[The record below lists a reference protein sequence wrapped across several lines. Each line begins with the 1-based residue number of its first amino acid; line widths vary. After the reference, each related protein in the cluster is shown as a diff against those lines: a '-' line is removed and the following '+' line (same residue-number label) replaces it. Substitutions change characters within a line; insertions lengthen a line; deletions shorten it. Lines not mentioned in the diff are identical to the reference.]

1 MDERQDKEIYNDEI
15 DLREFFLTLWRS
27 KWPIMGI
34 TFSFILIAALYSLL
48 APKVYGVYMVVEPGI
63 IDVTADGKYTYLDT
77 SDNIKGKIE
86 SDAYLPRIVKSLR
99 LNSDEMD
106 IDFKATVPRNANVL
120 IVSTEFPKNKTNFG
134 MQILRQLLVEMQ
146 SDYAQEVRR
155 KKDEYQ
161 KQILMKQNQFSD
173 IETLR
178 KDLEQQIGIKQG
190 LVKERREQIKLL
202 SSMIS
207 ISEQRESDLLNDLKD
222 VKGNTQRMAV
232 QRDQMLKQGVANK
245 ESGMTDLLYSTTI
258 QQNVVFF
265 NELKNQVNQTRIEK
279 ETHKSD
285 IKKLENELNENERE
299 IERLRLKQK
308 EELKSKSD
316 ALGIEIAD
324 LQNKITQIQ
333 NIKTISEPTIS
344 HRPIKPRPVRNIALA
359 LIGGLFMGV
368 IFVLFSKYIIKK

>member
-1 MDERQDKEIYNDEI
+1 MSESQDKDLYHDEI

-34 TFSFILIAALYSLL
+34 TFSFVLIAALYSFY
-48 APKVYGVYMVVEPGI
+48 APKVYGVFMVVEPGI

-77 SDNIKGKIE
+77 SENIKGKIE
-86 SDAYLPRIVKSLR
+86 SNAYLPRILKSLR
-99 LNSDEMD
+99 LHPDEMD

-120 IVSTEFPKNKTNFG
+120 IVSTEFTENKTNFG
-134 MQILRQLLVEMQ
+134 LQILRQLLVEMQ
-146 SDYAQEVRR
+146 SDYAKEVRR

-161 KQILMKQNQFSD
+161 KQILMKQNQLND
-173 IETLR
+173 IEILR
-178 KDLEQQIGIKQG
+178 KDLDQQIGIKQG
-190 LVKERREQIKLL
+190 LVKEKRDQIKLL

-207 ISEQRESDLLNDLKD
+207 IGEQRESDLLNDLKE
-222 VKGNTQRMAV
+222 VIGNTQRITL
-232 QRDQMLKQGVANK
+232 QRDQMLKQGAANK

-265 NELKNQVNQTRIEK
+265 NALKNQVNQTRIEK
-279 ETHKSD
+279 ETHKSN

-308 EELKSKSD
+308 EELKSKGD

-333 NIKTISEPTIS
+333 NINTISEPTVT
-344 HRPIKPRPVRNIALA
+344 HRPIKPRPVRNIAIA
-359 LIGGLFMGV
+359 LFGGLFVGV
-368 IFVLFSKYIIKK
+368 IFVLFSKYLIKK

>member
-1 MDERQDKEIYNDEI
+1 MSESQDKDLYHDEI

-34 TFSFILIAALYSLL
+34 TFSFVLIAALYSFY
-48 APKVYGVYMVVEPGI
+48 APKVYGVFMVVEPGI

-77 SDNIKGKIE
+77 SENIKGKIE
-86 SDAYLPRIVKSLR
+86 SNAYLPRILKSLR
-99 LNSDEMD
+99 LHPDEMD

-120 IVSTEFPKNKTNFG
+120 IVSTEFTENKTNFG
-134 MQILRQLLVEMQ
+134 LQILRQLLVEMQ
-146 SDYAQEVRR
+146 SDYAKEVRR

-161 KQILMKQNQFSD
+161 KQILMKQNQLND
-173 IETLR
+173 IEILR
-178 KDLEQQIGIKQG
+178 KDLDQQIGIKQG
-190 LVKERREQIKLL
+190 LVKEKRDQIKLL

-207 ISEQRESDLLNDLKD
+207 IGEQRESDLLNDLKE
-222 VKGNTQRMAV
+222 VIGNTQRITL
-232 QRDQMLKQGVANK
+232 QRDQMLKQGAANK

-265 NELKNQVNQTRIEK
+265 NALKNQVNQTRIEK
-279 ETHKSD
+279 ETHKSN

-308 EELKSKSD
+308 EELKSKGD

-333 NIKTISEPTIS
+333 NINTISEPTVT
-344 HRPIKPRPVRNIALA
+344 HRPIKPRPVRNIAVA
-359 LIGGLFMGV
+359 LFGGLFLGV
-368 IFVLFSKYIIKK
+368 IFVLFSKYLIKK